1 MKSFTSYLLIGIILT
16 FVSFVVFGIFSDDS
30 MTLKA
35 NTRLQG
41 TNTTNVSKV
50 LNDINHTKEWSL
62 LFKEEG
68 IEYELDEDEKE
79 IEWKREGKE
88 SWVKLKINQDQNTTT
103 FTTSSKG
110 QDDMFMTFYLSQD
123 NKDVEVEC
131 TYKMEIPLIYRF
143 FKKSM
148 KEHLT
153 EDLNNNLMAFK
164 AYIEKL

>member
-35 NTRLQG
+35 NTRLQN
-41 TNTTNVSKV
+41 TNTNKVSTV
-50 LNDINHTKEWSL
+50 LNDINQTKEWSL

-68 IEYELDEDEKE
+68 IEYELDEAEKE
-79 IEWKREGKE
+79 IEWRREGKD
-88 SWVKLKINQDQNTTT
+88 SWVKLKIDQDKNTTV

-110 QDDMFMTFYLSQD
+110 QDDMFMTFYLTQD
-123 NKDVEVEC
+123 NNDVEVEC

-164 AYIEKL
+164 AHIEK

>member
-35 NTRLQG
+35 NTRLQNTS
-41 TNTTNVSKV
+41 TNKVSLV
-50 LNDINHTKEWSL
+50 LNDINQTKEWSL

-68 IEYELDEDEKE
+68 IEYELDEAEKE
-79 IEWKREGKE
+79 IEWRREGKD
-88 SWVKLKINQDQNTTT
+88 SWVKLKIDQDNNTTV

-110 QDDMFMTFYLSQD
+110 QDDMFMTFYLTQD
-123 NKDVEVEC
+123 NNDVEVEC

-164 AYIEKL
+164 AHIEK